1 MSVPATLQPDG
12 VTLRLEEKLTLPPG
26 RVNVTIQPA
35 ELPGGPTM
43 LEVLS
48 RIHEEQLQRGRR
60 AMTEEE
66 MAAEIA
72 QMRDEDRTTRSA
84 GGRSG
89 RRSLRESKQTDKS
102 PCWST
107 SKVLSVFMRLTAH
120 RRFKQ
125 GLSGG
130 LSAIGAA
137 GDRPA
142 ISDLTWL
149 ECRVRP
155 IRMNDMMAL
164 ADMEA
169 FLGASDVTRVPMP
182 LAVYDRA
189 CRIRAIH
196 NFKLA
201 DALALGRRD

>member
-1 MSVPATLQPDG
+1 MLVYLDSVVCVYAVDG
-12 VTLRLEEKLTLPPG
+12 
-26 RVNVTIQPA
+26 A
-35 ELPGGPTM
+35 PTFQ
-43 LEVLS
+43 S
-48 RIHEEQLQRGRR
+48 RAVRR
-60 AMTEEE
+60 
-66 MAAEIA
+66 
-72 QMRDEDRTTRSA
+72 
-84 GGRSG
+84 
-89 RRSLRESKQTDKS
+89 
-102 PCWST
+102 
-107 SKVLSVFMRLTAH
+107 
-120 RRFKQ
+120 
-125 GLSGG
+125 
-130 LSAIGAA
+130 LSAMCAA

-155 IRMNDMMAL
+155 IRMNDVMAL

-201 DALALGRRD
+201 DALHLAAAIEGGCGLVITNDYRLGTFRDITVEILP